1 MENPFSAHLGKRETN
16 CGERL
21 TEEGREGGREGG
33 RGIEKLREEWREGGG
48 IESIS

>member
-21 TEEGREGGREGG
+21 TEEGREGGR
-33 RGIEKLREEWREGGG
+33 GIEKLREEWREGGG